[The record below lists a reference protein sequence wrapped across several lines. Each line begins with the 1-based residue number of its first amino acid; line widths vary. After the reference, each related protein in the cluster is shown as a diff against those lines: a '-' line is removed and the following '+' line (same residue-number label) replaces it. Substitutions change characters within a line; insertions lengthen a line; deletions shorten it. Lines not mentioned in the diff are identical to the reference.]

1 MSETRPDII
10 MEPKEWSKIL
20 ENIIESQN
28 FKTQINNHG
37 YYLSPEYADFR
48 TYLKK
53 EWNLNSTINTVNFLS
68 KDFWHQQSRILTDH
82 NYYLIRAG
90 RGSFVIL
97 DEKQFPR
104 PYLNLNVKN
113 ATEIPVEEP
122 EGFDNLKKA
131 FNENILEN
139 AGLEQLRFNGVY
151 DKVME
156 KTLGS
161 IQEYYIGIRGN
172 TTRIFDI
179 FFQKA
184 NSQELQK
191 IRTYRGQA
199 ELDYTI
205 WTRNSVFLFE
215 AKQVKHGTIE
225 YYLDIGWHKFA
236 YAGVRFLNYQNL
248 DVYPIY
254 FLRLKHRVFLFV
266 FPHLNFHE
274 KGIILNDNK
283 QMTPEKIFSITLA

>member
-1 MSETRPDII
+1 MSEARQHI

-20 ENIIESQN
+20 ENIMASEN
-28 FKTQINNHG
+28 FKNQIKNQG
-37 YYLSPEYADFR
+37 YYLSPEYTDFR
-48 TYLKK
+48 TYLKM
-53 EWNLNSTINTVNFLS
+53 EWNLNSTINTANFLS
-68 KDFWHQQSRILTDH
+68 KDFWHEQSRILRDQ

-97 DEKQFPR
+97 DEKQFPM
-104 PYLNLNVKN
+104 PYLDLNIEN

-139 AGLEQLRFNGVY
+139 AGLEQLRFNGIY
-151 DKVME
+151 DKVIE

-161 IQEYYIGIRGN
+161 KQENYIGIRGN

-179 FFQKA
+179 FFRKA
-184 NSQELQK
+184 HSQDLKK
-191 IRTYRGQA
+191 IKTYRGQA

-215 AKQVKHGTIE
+215 AKQVKQGSIE

-236 YAGVRFLNYQNL
+236 YAAIRFLNYENL
-248 DVYPIY
+248 HVYPIY
-254 FLRLKHRVFLFV
+254 FLRLKNMVFLFV
-266 FPHLNFHE
+266 FPHLNFYE
-274 KGIILNDNK
+274 RGIILNDWK
-283 QMTPEKIFSITLA
+283 QMRPEKIFSITLS